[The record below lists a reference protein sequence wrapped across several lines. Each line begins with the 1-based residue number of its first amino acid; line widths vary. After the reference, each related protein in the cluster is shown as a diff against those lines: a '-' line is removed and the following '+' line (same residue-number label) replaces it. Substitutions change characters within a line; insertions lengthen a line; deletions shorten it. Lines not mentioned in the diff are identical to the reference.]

1 MDNRPERK
9 KLYRQK
15 DISYSANDRPSIYGG
30 VRFVALAMIASF
42 LILNLSCRTSA
53 TSVSENSDAK
63 ALQAAKNRAAIESA
77 KKAIEQHR
85 KGEIRIRVVDG
96 SGRPVPDAHLEI
108 KQLSHDFKFGCYLKI
123 DDLDP
128 AKLPDYE
135 RNFSGLFNYAV
146 IGTYWDATENRH
158 GEENWTWF
166 DRETEL
172 ALSLELRIQA
182 APILWGT
189 NKYGTP
195 AWLPREKKDLAA
207 TLERRVKSVVTKN
220 EKVTDLEIVNEPLAR
235 KNDVFASLGTDEY
248 ISAAFKTAQQASPN
262 GRRLLNEY
270 GVFGSLPEHN
280 YNRDR
285 YLDLVQRLLA
295 NGVPIDVIGIQAH
308 ANGEWYEPSNV
319 AEQLVRYS
327 TLGKPIQ
334 ITEFSAQTRD
344 YYDRKT
350 AQPISGKYREGV
362 WDGDR
367 QAEFYREFYTVAF
380 GNPNVEAITTW
391 GLDDERAWLP
401 GIGLISE
408 NGAPKP
414 AYRELER
421 LINSEWKTN
430 SAATTDTDGRVAL
443 SGFFG
448 KYEVTA
454 TTKARKKVSA
464 RFTLSKDNPNNWVVH
479 LG

>member
-1 MDNRPERK
+1 MDNSPRK
-9 KLYRQK
+9 EKLDRKQ
-15 DISYSANDRPSIYGG
+15 DISYSANDRPAIYGG

-53 TSVSENSDAK
+53 TSAFENSDANTF
-63 ALQAAKNRAAIESA
+63 QITKNRAAIDSA
-77 KKAIEQHR
+77 KAAIEQHR
-85 KGEIRIRVVDG
+85 KGEIRIKVVDRN
-96 SGRPVPDAHLEI
+96 GRPVSDAHLEI
-108 KQLSHDFKFGCYLKI
+108 RQISHDFKFGCYFKI

-128 AKLPDYE
+128 RKLPDYE
-135 RNFSGLFNYAV
+135 RHFSGLFNYAV
-146 IGTYWDATENRH
+146 IGTYWDATENRR

-172 ALSLELRIQA
+172 AQRLGLRMQA

-195 AWLPREKKDLAA
+195 AWLPRDKKDLAA
-207 TLERRVKSVVTKN
+207 ALERRVKAVVTRN
-220 EKVTDLEIVNEPLAR
+220 ETVTDWEIVNEPLAR
-235 KNDVFASLGTDEY
+235 KKDTFASLGTDEY
-248 ISAAFKTAQQASPN
+248 ISAAFKTAQQAAPN
-262 GRRLLNEY
+262 GRRLINEY
-270 GVFGSLPEHN
+270 GVFGSLAEHN

-295 NGVPIDVIGIQAH
+295 SGVPIDVIGIQAH
-308 ANGEWYEPSNV
+308 ANGEWFEPANV
-319 AEQLVRYS
+319 AEQLERYS
-327 TLGKPIQ
+327 SLGKPIQ

-344 YYDRKT
+344 YYDRRS
-350 AQPISGKYREGV
+350 AQPISGNYRDGS
-362 WDGDR
+362 WDADK

-380 GNPNVEAITTW
+380 GNANVEAITTW

-401 GIGLISE
+401 GIGLIGE
-408 NGAPKP
+408 NGEPKP

-421 LINSEWKTN
+421 LINSDWKTN
-430 SAATTDTDGRVAL
+430 TEAITDNDGRVAI

-454 TTKARKKVSA
+454 TNKAQRKVTA
-464 RFTLSKDNPNNWVVH
+464 RFALSKDNPNNWIVRVA
-479 LG
+479 